1 MALTAAAPTWVD
13 SPWLTLVRDLAPA
26 AAALIALGAA
36 CVAFVIGRRQIAA
49 SSANLDKQLAAQA
62 REARLDRQAQDARA
76 TRAERRDA
84 LVDAARAVQ
93 TVRHLAIRLHW
104 MRIATRAPELSGQP
118 YSVDDANTL
127 SQELDGARETIDFHV
142 SVLTVI
148 GLSEPAQALSDLQDT
163 FDSYCTAG
171 DAPPGEVSEVT
182 AAARATLSRFAASL
196 PTQRRPVAG
205 DGDGPHD

>member
-1 MALTAAAPTWVD
+1 MALNAAAPTWVD

-26 AAALIALGAA
+26 VAALIALGAA

-49 SSANLDKQLAAQA
+49 SSANLDQQLAAQA

-104 MRIATRAPELSGQP
+104 MRMATRSPELSGQP
-118 YSVDDANTL
+118 YSSEDASTL
-127 SQELDGARETIDFHV
+127 SPDIDAARETIDFHL

-148 GLSEPAQALSDLQDT
+148 GLSDPAAALSELQDT
-163 FDSYCTAG
+163 FDSYCDSR

-182 AAARATLSRFAASL
+182 AGARATLSRFAAAL
-196 PTQRRPVAG
+196 PTAE
-205 DGDGPHD
+205 